1 MKKLIILLSII
12 VLGMH
17 DFVHAADIT
26 YMVQIQHQDAGVA
39 LPQKAFPT
47 GIAPSDITWSIT
59 LKKGG
64 VEVCSKG
71 ADDQKGVWNQT
82 GGMLTL
88 NLSLFNSCSYGGVDG
103 AMAGD
108 EVVMVMTINKP
119 GHVYDGASASSTVTV
134 VNGRTLAMGNAGI
147 IFGEPVV
154 VPTISIAGVTMCPG
168 DPNKEVVATITDG
181 PSDMTGYTIDWGIT
195 GISTSGVL
203 TSTGGTG
210 AIDADILTETKTGT
224 AKLMKGATVI
234 ATSAAYTVT
243 VNLKPTL
250 TLTKDPAVCKGEGM
264 DLTATLNPAGTKFEW
279 KKDGTPTGNGSGT
292 CSTGNLDNPATFT
305 VIGESAAGCKS
316 APETVTVKVKPI
328 PEVISL
334 LAEKTD
340 ACSGISQKLTATTSG
355 TVDKYIWTNASGSAS
370 TITVAPTSTTEYS
383 VIAEKDGCKSEE
395 KKVTVTVH
403 TVSVTLT
410 AAPTAVVP
418 GGTSVITA
426 TPSFSP
432 VGNTAKNYNW
442 TQGDIAG
449 GVTSGATLSSVTSNA
464 LTQTTTFEVEV
475 EDNMGCKGKD
485 DVTVTINGT
494 ALEVNPTGGG
504 TYCTADLPKKLNA
517 GATGGTGAVTYT
529 WSSVPAGLDLSSTS
543 VAQPDILASSTE
555 GTYTVSVKVEKGIE
569 SITKS
574 LTVTINKT
582 PDMGLASANPSSI
595 TEGSA
600 SQLTLASV
608 NPTTAD
614 LTWSSSNGGPLAGTS
629 GLSVSTGAI
638 ATAGTYNYTV
648 TAENKGCKNTA
659 TTSVTVT
666 AAGAPL
672 AVNPTGGGTVC
683 TASLPKT
690 LNAGISGGTGALDI
704 EWTVPAGLNLSGNK
718 IENPQ
723 VLNTSTPG
731 TYNVSVKVT
740 KGAETKTGTLTLV
753 INKTPEL
760 GNISANPSSFAEG
773 GSSTLAVDKVD
784 PTGLTLT
791 WSGGPLAAT
800 TGLSVSTGA
809 INTAGSYTY
818 TVTADNA
825 TCTAKKTVTVTV
837 TGTTPTPDL
846 VINTPTVPPSGSTNT
861 PIEGSVTVSG
871 GDGDYT
877 YDWSSP
883 DPTVNIVDK
892 GNGNVEITS
901 STAGPKE
908 VCVEV
913 TDGNG
918 DTDKKCFN
926 VIVTDPSSVN
936 LVMSVD
942 KKCAYPGEFLTLTI
956 TGSGAD
962 TYSFVLRDKSNN
974 PVMTVTDKTS
984 WDTYKVYTNAEGTYK
999 ITDFKYKI
1007 GGVESNG
1014 TAPAPIEATFNI
1026 VPNVYAQEEH
1036 LQTINN
1042 CQGEQLTLKGTG
1054 DPGLQYTWDRGV
1066 TDGVPFVPVTTG
1078 TYTVTGTNPAT
1089 GCKNT
1094 STVNVTV
1101 NQKPTVTA
1109 PAPQEICLGELVT
1122 LTASVSTDVVQQ
1134 PTWNNG
1140 VINGQPFKPTITAT
1154 YEVIAENTAGCT
1166 ATATTTVTVNQP
1178 PHIVRT
1184 SRNPRNIAIG
1194 KDVYFALTA
1203 EGKNL
1208 TYQWK
1213 KKENGIWVDLADVT
1227 NNTPI
1232 VIGSKT
1238 DSLSLLTV
1246 PQSWDGS
1253 EFRCVVTG
1261 DCGKDSTEFQ
1271 LGVRE
1276 CFEIKAE
1283 LVMYEGIIPD
1293 EQPGNNIDGWYCR
1306 GQRIALKAIIT
1317 SDEGY
1322 DIEGAHYKWTID
1334 GLDIPEEH
1342 IEIESDTAVL
1352 TWIPRFTED
1361 DIVVKV
1367 CAYSDGACD
1376 EACPKYIRLKAR
1388 DFENVA
1394 MRIMTDRDPSHMF
1407 CAGDTVNFWLA
1418 TKNAGLSPKYT
1429 WYNDVFELP
1438 DEQSPKN
1445 ELIHYESEKIT
1456 MVMGQ
1461 EDTWMRVVMTPSAE
1475 ICIKEPVVI
1484 DTVFMKKKPWVEP
1497 FLDIDCADTLV
1508 CRGDTVTMQAIYANA
1523 GENPTFQWQRSIGD
1537 PIKDWDLGTKTYATA
1552 YIDEQDV
1559 WVKCTMVPSED
1570 VCYDASKPIVDA
1582 IKINVMEDNAS
1593 VTIACDMEDKQS
1605 GDELIFEAEVK
1616 NILGEPRYEWYV
1628 NEMKAPVTE
1637 SEYITNTLKQ
1647 GDIVYCLASGE
1658 RVCQTRV
1665 QSNLIVVNYGQFN
1678 RDTMLV
1684 IYKNESIKDLDMVK
1698 EGDNLATVLFKIETS
1713 ARNGV
1718 ASISPDGKFS
1728 YLPNAGFVGTD
1739 DVKYVIINRS
1749 DKSVIAEGYIYI
1761 TVKENDRFFVP
1772 NLITPNDDG
1781 LNDTWKLDFLSQYP
1795 NHIIQVFNRDGIM
1808 VYEARN
1814 YQNDWKGEGMTKG
1827 GYVGHINLVN
1837 GIYTYVIDL
1846 GDKDKTVLKSWLEIR
1861 ANLNRR
1867 NYR

>member
-1 MKKLIILLSII
+1 MKILEKKLIVIVFLFLGSICLGASSYQHTFMLPKECKGIDPKWIDWTYTNVTKSCVVTKADAADGYTDDECVLLSA
-12 VLGMH
+12 GEFASTMGCA
-17 DFVHAADIT
+17 DAADNDVIEFTLTIT
-26 YMVQIQHQDAGVA
+26 DPSSPLFGK
-39 LPQKAFPT
+39 KANWR
-47 GIAPSDITWSIT
+47 GIMIP
-59 LKKGG
+59 
-64 VEVCSKG
+64 
-71 ADDQKGVWNQT
+71 
-82 GGMLTL
+82 
-88 NLSLFNSCSYGGVDG
+88 
-103 AMAGD
+103 
-108 EVVMVMTINKP
+108 
-119 GHVYDGASASSTVTV
+119 GASYEDVDLEFEVPT
-134 VNGRTLAMGNAGI
+134 
-147 IFGEPVV
+147 
-154 VPTISIAGVTMCPG
+154 PTISVTPPAAFCAGKAGEKVTVTFTNAPADIATG
-168 DPNKEVVATITDG
+168 
-181 PSDMTGYTIDWGIT
+181 GYTIDWGIAGITTYGALSTTEAT
-195 GISTSGVL
+195 GEIDPAVLKSTVSGKAELKKADGTVL
-203 TSTGGTG
+203 
-210 AIDADILTETKTGT
+210 
-224 AKLMKGATVI
+224 

-243 VNLKPTL
+243 VNPKPKL
-250 TLTKDPAVCKGEGM
+250 TLTKNPAVCYGEGM

-279 KKDGTPTGNGSGT
+279 KKDGSLAGSGST
-292 CSTGNLDNPATFT
+292 CSTGNLTTDATYT
-305 VIGESAAGCKS
+305 VTGEDANGCKS
-316 APETVTVKVKPI
+316 DEETVTVKVKPI
-328 PEVISL
+328 PTVTSL

-340 ACSGISQKLTATTSG
+340 ACSGISQELTATTSG
-355 TVDKYIWTNASGSAS
+355 AVDKYIWSNASGSAS
-370 TITVAPTSTTEYS
+370 TITVAPTSTTKYS
-383 VIAEKDGCKSEE
+383 VIAEKDGCQSEKAAE
-395 KKVTVTVH
+395 VTVTVH
-403 TVSVTLT
+403 TVDVKLLANPSSVVANGTSKLT
-410 AAPTAVVP
+410 AKPTL
-418 GGTSVITA
+418 
-426 TPSFSP
+426 SP
-432 VGNTAKNYNW
+432 VGNTVTNYNW
-442 TQGDIAG
+442 TGNIDGA
-449 GVTSGATLSSVTSNA
+449 TSGATLNEVTSNA

-485 DVTVTINGT
+485 NVTVTVNGT
-494 ALEVNPTGGG
+494 ALEVNPTGDG

-543 VAQPDILASSTE
+543 VEQPDIKASSAE

-582 PDMGLASANPSSI
+582 PDMGLASAIPSSI

-600 SQLTLASV
+600 SQLTLATV
-608 NPTTAD
+608 DPTTAS
-614 LTWSSSNGGPLAGTS
+614 LKWSSSNGGPLAGTS

-648 TAENKGCKNTA
+648 TADNNGCKNTA

-666 AAGAPL
+666 AAGAQL
-672 AVNPTGGGTVC
+672 AVNPTGGGSVC

-690 LNAGISGGTGALDI
+690 LNAGISGGTGEPNI
-704 EWTVPAGLNLSGNK
+704 EWTVPAGLNLSDNT

-740 KGAETKTGTLTLV
+740 KGAETKTGNLTLV
-753 INKTPEL
+753 INETPKL

-773 GSSTLAVDKVD
+773 GSATLAVDKVE

-809 INTAGSYTY
+809 INTVGSYTY
-818 TVTADNA
+818 KVIADNA
-825 TCTAKKTVTVTV
+825 TCTAEKTVTVTV

-871 GDGDYT
+871 GDGDYN
-877 YDWSSP
+877 YNWSSP

-918 DTDKKCFN
+918 KTANKCFN

-962 TYSFVLRDKSNN
+962 SYSFVLRDKSNN

-984 WDTYKVYTNAEGTYK
+984 WETYKVYTNAEGTYK

-1014 TAPAPIEATFNI
+1014 TAPNPIEATFNI
-1026 VPNVYAQEEH
+1026 VPNVYAQEQH

-1042 CQGEQLTLKGTG
+1042 CRGDQLTLKGTG
-1054 DPGLQYTWDRGV
+1054 DPGLQYTWDKGV
-1066 TDGVPFVPVTTG
+1066 TDGVPFIPATTG
-1078 TYTVTGTNPAT
+1078 IYTVTGTNPAT

-1101 NQKPTVTA
+1101 NQKPIVTA
-1109 PAPQEICLGELVT
+1109 PPAQEICLGDLVT
-1122 LTASVSTDVVQQ
+1122 LPATGSTDAVF
-1134 PTWNNG
+1134 TWNNG
-1140 VINGQPFKPTITAT
+1140 VINNQPFKPTITST
-1154 YEVIAENTAGCT
+1154 YEVTATNTAGCT

-1213 KKENGIWVDLADVT
+1213 KKENGVWVDLADVT
-1227 NNTPI
+1227 NNTPK

-1253 EFRCVVTG
+1253 EFRCVVSG

-1352 TWIPRFTED
+1352 TWVPQFTED

-1367 CAYSDGACD
+1367 CVYCDGAC
-1376 EACPKYIRLKAR
+1376 EERCPKYIRLKAR

-1438 DEQSPKN
+1438 EEQSPKN

-1461 EDTWMRVVMTPSAE
+1461 EDTWMRVVMNPSAE
-1475 ICIKEPVVI
+1475 ICIKEPVVV

-1537 PIKDWDLGTKTYATA
+1537 PIKDWDLGTKTYAVA
-1552 YIDEQDV
+1552 HIDEQDV

-1605 GDELIFEAEVK
+1605 GDELIFEAEVE

-1665 QSNLIVVNYGQFN
+1665 QSNVIVVSYGHFN

-1749 DKSVIAEGYIYI
+1749 DKKVIAEGYVYI

-1772 NLITPNDDG
+1772 NLITPNEDG
-1781 LNDTWKLDFLSQYP
+1781 LNDTWKLDFLAEYP
-1795 NHIIQVFNRDGIM
+1795 NHIVQVFNRDGIM

>member
-1 MKKLIILLSII
+1 MKKLFLLISVSLLSCFAF
-12 VLGMH
+12 GADPAT
-17 DFVHAADIT
+17 DFAFFFIYPDNGADLAADGSD
-26 YMVQIQHQDAGVA
+26 VQFTFTNVTQGCT
-39 LPQKAFPT
+39 LT
-47 GIAPSDITWSIT
+47 NTSSD
-59 LKKGG
+59 
-64 VEVCSKG
+64 V
-71 ADDQKGVWNQT
+71 DNM
-82 GGMLTL
+82 GMLMSCGGAAFVNNCGKTPYIGDDIQFSATIL
-88 NLSLFNSCSYGGVDG
+88 NGPHKGKTISWTGKIQLSEDG
-103 AMAGD
+103 TSD
-108 EVVMVMTINKP
+108 
-119 GHVYDGASASSTVTV
+119 VTV
-134 VNGRTLAMGNAGI
+134 QLEFEVPT
-147 IFGEPVV
+147 
-154 VPTISIAGVTMCPG
+154 PTISVTPPAAFCEGTTGKKVTAKFTNAPADIATG
-168 DPNKEVVATITDG
+168 
-181 PSDMTGYTIDWGIT
+181 GYTIDWGIAGITTYGALSTTEAT
-195 GISTSGVL
+195 GEIDPAVLKSTLSGKAELKKADGTVL
-203 TSTGGTG
+203 
-210 AIDADILTETKTGT
+210 
-224 AKLMKGATVI
+224 

-243 VNLKPTL
+243 INPKPKL
-250 TLTKDPAVCKGEGM
+250 TLTKDPAVCYGKGM

-279 KKDGTPTGNGSGT
+279 KKNGSQAGSGSTCPTGDLIADATYNV
-292 CSTGNLDNPATFT
+292 TGEDAN
-305 VIGESAAGCKS
+305 GCKS
-316 APETVTVKVKPI
+316 DEETVTVKVKPL
-328 PEVISL
+328 PEVTSL

-340 ACSGISQKLTATTSG
+340 ACSGISQELTATTSG
-355 TVDKYIWTNASGSAS
+355 AVDKYIWTNASGSAS
-370 TITVAPTSTTEYS
+370 TTTVAPTSTTKYS
-383 VIAEKDGCKSEE
+383 VIAEKDGCQSEKAAE
-395 KKVTVTVH
+395 VTVTVH
-403 TVSVTLT
+403 TVDVKLLANPSSVVANGTSKLT
-410 AAPTAVVP
+410 AKPTL
-418 GGTSVITA
+418 
-426 TPSFSP
+426 SP
-432 VGNTAKNYNW
+432 VGNTVTNYNW
-442 TQGDIAG
+442 TGNIDGA
-449 GVTSGATLSSVTSNA
+449 TSGATLNEVTSNA

-485 DVTVTINGT
+485 NVTVTVDGT
-494 ALEVNPTGGG
+494 ALEVNPTGDG

-543 VAQPDILASSTE
+543 VEQPDIKASSAE

-595 TEGSA
+595 TEGST
-600 SQLTLASV
+600 SQLTLATV
-608 NPTTAD
+608 DPTTAS
-614 LTWSSSNGGPLAGTS
+614 LKWSSSNGGPLAGTS

-648 TAENKGCKNTA
+648 TADNNGCENTA

-672 AVNPTGGGTVC
+672 AVNPQGGGTVC

-704 EWTVPAGLNLSGNK
+704 EWTIPAGLDLDDKTS
-718 IENPQ
+718 ENPQ

-740 KGAETKTGTLTLV
+740 KGAETKTGNLTLV

-773 GSSTLAVDKVD
+773 GSATLAVDKVD

-809 INTAGSYTY
+809 INTVGSYTY
-818 TVTADNA
+818 KVIADNA
-825 TCTAKKTVTVTV
+825 TCTAEKTVTVTV

-846 VINTPTVPPSGSTNT
+846 VINTPTVPPSGKTDT
-861 PIEGSVTVSG
+861 PINGSITVSG

-877 YDWSSP
+877 YDWSCP

-918 DTDKKCFN
+918 KTANKCFN
-926 VIVTDPSSVN
+926 VIVTDPASVN

-962 TYSFVLRDKSNN
+962 SYSFVLRDKSNN
-974 PVMTVTDKTS
+974 PVLTVTDKTS
-984 WDTYKVYTNAEGTYK
+984 WETYKVYTNAEGTYK

-1014 TAPAPIEATFNI
+1014 TAPNPIEATFNI
-1026 VPNVYAQEEH
+1026 VPNVYAQEQH

-1042 CQGEQLTLKGTG
+1042 CRGDQLTLKGTG
-1054 DPGLQYTWDRGV
+1054 DPGLQYTWDKGV
-1066 TDGVPFVPVTTG
+1066 TDGVPFIPATTG
-1078 TYTVTGTNPAT
+1078 IYTVTGTNPAT

-1109 PAPQEICLGELVT
+1109 PPAQEICLGDLVT
-1122 LTASVSTDVVQQ
+1122 LPATGSTDAVF
-1134 PTWNNG
+1134 TWNNG
-1140 VINGQPFKPTITAT
+1140 VINNQPFKPTITST
-1154 YEVIAENTAGCT
+1154 YEVTATNAAGCT

-1184 SRNPRNIAIG
+1184 SRNPRNIAID

-1208 TYQWK
+1208 HYQWK

-1227 NNTPI
+1227 NNTPK

-1253 EFRCVVTG
+1253 EFRCVVSG

-1367 CAYSDGACD
+1367 CAYSDGAC
-1376 EACPKYIRLKAR
+1376 EEVCPKYIRLKAR

-1461 EDTWMRVVMTPSAE
+1461 EDTWMRVVMNPSAE
-1475 ICIKEPVVI
+1475 ICIKEPVVV

-1698 EGDNLATVLFKIETS
+1698 EGDNLATVIFKIETS

-1795 NHIIQVFNRDGIM
+1795 NHIIQVFNRDGII

>member
-1 MKKLIILLSII
+1 MKKIIII
-12 VLGMH
+12 VWILFISNFCWGQFSYEFGFNLPKACADYLPKDGSGVTWTATNVTKGITFTKETAKGGSAYTDH
-17 DFVHAADIT
+17 SYIGFGVGEWAQFGPEAAVGDDVTFSVTIIDPNSAYVGETLTWSGKIGTSGSTEVDLEFEVSIT
-26 YMVQIQHQDAGVA
+26 ITP
-39 LPQKAFPT
+39 PQAFCEGET
-47 GIAPSDITWSIT
+47 GHTVLAEIKGAPSDI
-59 LKKGG
+59 
-64 VEVCSKG
+64 
-71 ADDQKGVWNQT
+71 A
-82 GGMLTL
+82 
-88 NLSLFNSCSYGGVDG
+88 
-103 AMAGD
+103 AAGY
-108 EVVMVMTINKP
+108 I
-119 GHVYDGASASSTVTV
+119 
-134 VNGRTLAMGNAGI
+134 
-147 IFGEPVV
+147 
-154 VPTISIAGVTMCPG
+154 
-168 DPNKEVVATITDG
+168 
-181 PSDMTGYTIDWGIT
+181 IDWGNSGIT
-195 GISTSGVL
+195 TSGEL
-203 TSTGGTG
+203 SATG
-210 AIDADILTETKTGT
+210 ATGT
-224 AKLMKGATVI
+224 IDPATVTGTLNDIQAQLKKPDGTVI

-243 VNLKPTL
+243 VNKTPTL
-250 TLTKDPAVCKGEGM
+250 TVTPDNPSICSGTKAE
-264 DLTATLNPAGTKFEW
+264 LTASLSPAGTVYEW
-279 KKDGTPTGNGSGT
+279 KTQDGVRVGTNSKLTTVALPPGNATYTVTG
-292 CSTGNLDNPATFT
+292 
-305 VIGESAAGCKS
+305 KS
-316 APETVTVKVKPI
+316 ADGCPSDEKTVTVTVKQTPTV
-328 PEVISL
+328 SL
-334 LAEKTD
+334 AAEKTD
-340 ACSGISQKLTATTSG
+340 ACSGETQTLRATPSDA
-355 TVDKYIWTNASGSAS
+355 DKYIWTNASGSAS
-370 TITVAPTSTTEYS
+370 TASVAPPTTTTFG
-383 VIAEKDGCKSEE
+383 VIAEKDGCESEKAE
-395 KKVTVTVH
+395 VTVTVH
-403 TVSVTLT
+403 TVNVTLS
-410 AAPTAVVP
+410 ANPSSVNY
-418 GGTSVITA
+418 GGKSVIIASA
-426 TPSFSP
+426 TFDPKTNS
-432 VGNTAKNYNW
+432 AANYNW
-442 TQGDIAG
+442 TQGNIDG
-449 GVTSGATLSSVTSNA
+449 QTSGSSLTTVTSNG
-464 LTQTTTFEVEV
+464 LTADTDFKVVVTDDNLGCTGEGSIKVEV
-475 EDNMGCKGKD
+475 TGS
-485 DVTVTINGT
+485 
-494 ALEVNPTGGG
+494 ALAVNPTGGG
-504 TYCTADLPKKLNA
+504 TFC
-517 GATGGTGAVTYT
+517 TGALPTTLEPGVSGGAGEITKYEWKSNPTGLQFSDPTAEKPEVLATSDEGVYT
-529 WSSVPAGLDLSSTS
+529 V
-543 VAQPDILASSTE
+543 
-555 GTYTVSVKVEKGIE
+555 TVSVTKGDE
-569 SITKS
+569 TKDGTLS
-574 LTVTINKT
+574 LTVNKT
-582 PDMGLASANPSSI
+582 PDFGEITVTPSSTI
-595 TEGSA
+595 TEGNS

-608 NPTTAD
+608 NPTTSS
-614 LTWSSSNGGPLAGTS
+614 LTWSSSNGGPLAEKN

-648 TAENKGCKNTA
+648 TAENNGCKDSV

-666 AAGAPL
+666 AAGDPL

-683 TASLPKT
+683 TENLPKT
-690 LNAGISGGTGALDI
+690 LNAGISGGTGEPNI
-704 EWTVPAGLNLSGNK
+704 EWTVPDGLDLNDNT

-723 VLNTSTPG
+723 VLTTSIPG

-740 KGAETKTGTLTLV
+740 KGAETQTENLTLV
-753 INKTPEL
+753 INETPVL
-760 GNISANPSSFAEG
+760 GTVLANPRSFAVG
-773 GSSTLAVDKVD
+773 GSAQLTLSDVT
-784 PTGLTLT
+784 PTGSTLT
-791 WSGGPLAAT
+791 WSGGPLEAT
-800 TGLSVSTGA
+800 TGLAVSTGA

-818 TVTADNA
+818 KVTAENGI
-825 TCTAKKTVTVTV
+825 CTAEKPVTVTV
-837 TGTTPTPDL
+837 TGDTPSSGL
-846 VINTPTVPPSGSTNT
+846 VINTPAVPPSGSTDT
-861 PIEGSVTVSG
+861 PIEGSVTVTG
-871 GDGDYT
+871 GDGNYT
-877 YDWSSP
+877 YDWSS
-883 DPTVNIVDK
+883 DPTVIVVNK
-892 GNGNVEITS
+892 GNGKVEITS
-901 STAGPKE
+901 SIAGPKE
-908 VCVEV
+908 VCVNV

-918 DTDKKCFN
+918 KTANKCFN
-926 VIVTDPSSVN
+926 VIVTDPSTVS

-942 KKCAYPGEFLTLTI
+942 KKCAYPGEYLTLTI

-974 PVMTVTDKTS
+974 PVMTVPDQAS
-984 WDTYKVYTNAEGTYK
+984 WDPYKVFTNAEGTFK

-1007 GGVESNG
+1007 NGVEYNG

-1026 VPNVYAQEEH
+1026 VPNVYAQEED

-1101 NQKPTVTA
+1101 NQKPTVSA
-1109 PAPQEICLGELVT
+1109 PSPQEICLGDLVT
-1122 LTASVSTDVVQQ
+1122 LPATGSTDAIF
-1134 PTWNNG
+1134 TWNNG
-1140 VINGQPFKPTITAT
+1140 VIDGQPFKPTLTST
-1154 YEVIAENTAGCT
+1154 YEVTATNAAGCT

-1213 KKENGIWVDLADVT
+1213 KKENGIWMDLADVT

-1232 VIGSKT
+1232 VIGSKR
-1238 DSLSLLTV
+1238 DSLSLLSV

-1261 DCGKDSTEFQ
+1261 NCGKDSTEFQ

-1367 CAYSDGACD
+1367 CAYSDGACE

-1461 EDTWMRVVMTPSAE
+1461 EDTWMRVVMNPSAE
-1475 ICIKEPVVI
+1475 ICIKDPVVV

-1497 FLDIDCADTLV
+1497 SLDIDCVDTLV
-1508 CRGDTVTMQAIYANA
+1508 CRGDTVTMQAIYANT

-1605 GDELIFEAEVK
+1605 GDELIFEAEVE

>member
-1 MKKLIILLSII
+1 MKKLFLLISVSLLSCFAF
-12 VLGMH
+12 GADPAT
-17 DFVHAADIT
+17 DFAFFFIYPDNGADLAADGSD
-26 YMVQIQHQDAGVA
+26 VQFTFTNVTQGCT
-39 LPQKAFPT
+39 LT
-47 GIAPSDITWSIT
+47 NTSSD
-59 LKKGG
+59 
-64 VEVCSKG
+64 V
-71 ADDQKGVWNQT
+71 DNM
-82 GGMLTL
+82 GMLMSCGGAAFVNNCGKTPYIGDDIQFSATIL
-88 NLSLFNSCSYGGVDG
+88 NGPHKGKTISWTGKIQLSEDG
-103 AMAGD
+103 TSD
-108 EVVMVMTINKP
+108 
-119 GHVYDGASASSTVTV
+119 VTV
-134 VNGRTLAMGNAGI
+134 QLEFEVPT
-147 IFGEPVV
+147 
-154 VPTISIAGVTMCPG
+154 PTISVTPPAAFCAGKAGEKVTVTFTNAPADIATG
-168 DPNKEVVATITDG
+168 
-181 PSDMTGYTIDWGIT
+181 GYTIDWGIAGITTYGALSTTEAT
-195 GISTSGVL
+195 GEIDPAVLKSTVSGKAVL
-203 TSTGGTG
+203 KKG
-210 AIDADILTETKTGT
+210 DTEL
-224 AKLMKGATVI
+224 AK
-234 ATSAAYTVT
+234 SAAYTV
-243 VNLKPTL
+243 NINPKPKL
-250 TLTKDPAVCKGEGM
+250 TLPKDPAVCEGASM
-264 DLTATLNPAGTKFEW
+264 NLTATLNPTGTKFEW
-279 KKDGTPTGNGSGT
+279 EKDGTPTGNGSGT

-316 APETVTVKVKPI
+316 APETVTVTTKPI
-328 PEVISL
+328 PTVSL
-334 LAEKTD
+334 DAEKTD
-340 ACSGISQKLTATTSG
+340 ACSGEEQKLTATASAA
-355 TVDKYIWTNASGSAS
+355 DKYIWSPVSGSAS
-370 TITVAPTSTTEYS
+370 EVKVTPTTTTEYS
-383 VIAEKDGCKSEE
+383 VIAEKDGCQSTEA
-395 KKVTVTVH
+395 KVTVTVH

-410 AAPTAVVP
+410 AAPPSVVSGGVSVLTAKP
-418 GGTSVITA
+418 TL
-426 TPSFSP
+426 SP
-432 VGNTAKNYNW
+432 AGNTVKNYNW
-442 TQGDIAG
+442 TGNIDGA
-449 GVTSGATLSSVTSNA
+449 TSGATLNEVTSKA
-464 LTQTTTFEVEV
+464 LTVDTPFEVEV
-475 EDNMGCKGKD
+475 EDNMGCKGKKD
-485 DVTVTINGT
+485 IKVTINGT

-504 TYCTADLPKKLNA
+504 TYCTANLPKKLNA
-517 GATGGTGAVTYT
+517 GATGGTGTVKYT

-543 VAQPDILASSTE
+543 VEQPDIKASSAE

-582 PDMGLASANPSSI
+582 PDMGLASANLPSI
-595 TEGSA
+595 MEGDA

-629 GLSVSTGAI
+629 GISVSTGAI
-638 ATAGTYNYTV
+638 ATAGIYNYTV
-648 TAENKGCKNTA
+648 TADNNGCTNTA
-659 TTSVTVT
+659 TTTVTVT

-683 TASLPKT
+683 SASLPKT

-704 EWTVPAGLNLSGNK
+704 EWTVPSGLNLSGNK
-718 IENPQ
+718 LENPQ

-740 KGAETKTGTLTLV
+740 KGTETKTGTLTLV
-753 INKTPEL
+753 INETPKL
-760 GNISANPSSFAEG
+760 GTVSANPSSSFAVG
-773 GSSTLAVDKVD
+773 GSAQLTLSNVT
-784 PTGLTLT
+784 PTDTPLT
-791 WSGGPLAAT
+791 WSGGPLEAT

-809 INTAGSYTY
+809 INTVGSYTY
-818 TVTADNA
+818 KVIADNA
-825 TCTAKKTVTVTV
+825 TCTAEKTITVTV

-926 VIVTDPSSVN
+926 VIVTDPSAVS

-962 TYSFVLRDKSNN
+962 SYSFVLRDKSNT
-974 PVMTVTDKTS
+974 PVMTVTDKIS
-984 WDTYKVYTNAEGTYK
+984 WDPYKVYTNAEGTYK

-1014 TAPAPIEATFNI
+1014 TAPNPIEATFNI

-1042 CQGEQLTLKGTG
+1042 CRGDQLTLKGTG
-1054 DPGLQYTWDRGV
+1054 DPGLQYTWDKGV
-1066 TDGVPFVPVTTG
+1066 TDGVPFIPATTG

-1101 NQKPTVTA
+1101 NQKPTVTPP
-1109 PAPQEICLGELVT
+1109 PAQEICLGELVT
-1122 LTASVSTDVVQQ
+1122 LTATGSTDAGF
-1134 PTWNNG
+1134 TWNNG
-1140 VINGQPFKPTITAT
+1140 VINSQPFKPTITST
-1154 YEVIAENTAGCT
+1154 YEVTATNTAGCT

-1208 TYQWK
+1208 NYQWK

-1227 NNTPI
+1227 NNTPK

-1367 CAYSDGACD
+1367 CAYSDGAC
-1376 EACPKYIRLKAR
+1376 EEVCPKYIRLKAR

-1418 TKNAGLSPKYT
+1418 TKNAGLAPKYT

-1461 EDTWMRVVMTPSAE
+1461 EDTWMRVVMNPSAE
-1475 ICIKEPVVI
+1475 ICIKDPVVV

-1497 FLDIDCADTLV
+1497 SLDIDCVDTLV

-1537 PIKDWDLGTKTYATA
+1537 PIKDWDLGTKNYATA

-1665 QSNLIVVNYGQFN
+1665 QSNVIVVNYGQFN